1 MSPVKTKTQ
10 TIAQPTEL
18 TAAPVATLLQHSQD
32 GLDTL
37 NEADQHLQ
45 TAYAELAQETLP
57 LDAESRRRHE
67 SLREEITVLKN
78 ATENYKKCYN
88 TASAMTDELQTRLH
102 DTERSQKKGIV
113 PKPPA
118 NATIDF
124 AERKQDHF
132 AQGLNFYK
140 LFLICFFGSFAGVIV
155 ELLWCLL
162 RNGYLESRSVEYACS
177 WGQEMIFGSCSWD
190 YSSMPFNL
198 NGRICLLYSIFW
210 GALGV
215 LWIKTLYPWIAKG
228 ILHIPNRIGKILTWL
243 LFAFIL
249 FDAVMTV
256 GAVFRWSQRID
267 GIAATNS
274 LQLFFDVHFP
284 DVRMERIFA
293 NMKFR

>member
-45 TAYAELAQETLP
+45 AAYAELAQETLP

-132 AQGLNFYK
+132 AH
-140 LFLICFFGSFAGVIV
+140 A
-155 ELLWCLL
+155 
-162 RNGYLESRSVEYACS
+162 RRAR
-177 WGQEMIFGSCSWD
+177 D
-190 YSSMPFNL
+190 
-198 NGRICLLYSIFW
+198 R
-210 GALGV
+210 
-215 LWIKTLYPWIAKG
+215 
-228 ILHIPNRIGKILTWL
+228 
-243 LFAFIL
+243 
-249 FDAVMTV
+249 
-256 GAVFRWSQRID
+256 
-267 GIAATNS
+267 
-274 LQLFFDVHFP
+274 
-284 DVRMERIFA
+284 
-293 NMKFR
+293 